1 MWSGRLSAWSATSG
15 PRSTDRFVRPS
26 SCRGLSGRTLAW
38 SSPCGPRRIRPCRPR
53 SVADVVHRIESQAPV
68 ETRTLDTVVGNT
80 IAQPRALSI
89 LVAVFAVVGLALAA
103 IGVYGVMAY
112 SVRERTQEIG
122 VRMALGAT
130 PQSVARLMVGQAL
143 RLVFIGVALGLGAA
157 MLLTRSLETLL
168 YGVEPLD
175 PWTFGSTAILL
186 LAIATVAA
194 YLPTRRGI
202 RMAPVDALR
211 VN

>member
-1 MWSGRLSAWSATSG
+1 MTL
-15 PRSTDRFVRPS
+15 FVRTAQDPS
-26 SCRGLSGRTLAW
+26 LLT
-38 SSPCGPRRIRPCRPR
+38 R
-53 SVADVVHRIESQAPV
+53 SVADVVHHIESQAPV

-89 LVAVFAVVGLALAA
+89 LVAVFGVVGLVLAA
-103 IGVYGVMAY
+103 IGVYGVMSY

-122 VRMALGAT
+122 VRIALGAT
-130 PQSVARLMVGQAL
+130 GQSVVRLIVGQAL
-143 RLVFIGVALGLGAA
+143 RLVFVGVALGLGAA
-157 MLLTRSLETLL
+157 MLLARSLVTLL

-175 PWTFGSTAILL
+175 PWTFAGTALL
-186 LAIATVAA
+186 LLTIATAAA
-194 YLPTRRGI
+194 YIPARRGI